1 MKVLIITA
9 HPDDMEMSMGGT
21 VKKLI
26 DNGDQVDNIIMCTD
40 TQKKLINKK
49 FVVVNDRQE
58 AIDKSTKILGHNSIF
73 YNNSL
78 GTTSPGHC
86 GATTR
91 PQISNALVR
100 EFENLY
106 NLSNYDLLVT
116 HWHEDWHQDHKM
128 CYDLVNIL
136 KRNQPINVMYMD
148 AFPYNA
154 KYKEF
159 EANIFYDITN
169 QWQAKEECI
178 KAFTHLDTNWVERIK
193 AYNYYRGSYVKKG
206 FAECFKIDTMLM

>member
-1 MKVLIITA
+1 MKVLVITA
-9 HPDDMEMSMGGT
+9 HPDDMELAMGGT
-21 VKKLI
+21 VKRMI

-40 TQKKLINKK
+40 NQRK
-49 FVVVNDRQE
+49 E

-78 GTTSPGHC
+78 GT
-86 GATTR
+86 AR
-91 PQISNALVR
+91 PKISHTLIR

-106 NLSNYDLLVT
+106 SLSDYDLLVT

-159 EANIFYDITN
+159 EVNMYYDITH

-178 KAFTHLDTNWVERIK
+178 KAFKHLDTNWIERIK
-193 AYNYYRGSYVKKG
+193 AYNYYRGSYVRKG
-206 FAECFKIDTMLM
+206 FVECFKIDTMLM